1 MNGNQQQ
8 LVKGFIKAGS
18 HVRRKHKRKRKHK
31 HKRKDVHTSEISTS
45 TRKYAG
51 AVFRLGTVNL
61 FHVSPLTQSLI
72 IFLMLVLICLRH
84 PGSHVRRNDASISA
98 SGSHVLFLV
107 LALMLASYVVRV
119 NQFEETNGILPYR
132 KDNNGNPV
140 IIHTS
145 NNNVVYECKD
155 WTTQA
160 CGHVIPNLLLVL
172 C

>member
-1 MNGNQQQ
+1 MIFIVCARPQDTSIFQIDSNSTHMNGNQQQ

-72 IFLMLVLICLRH
+72 IFLVLVLICLRH

-98 SGSHVLFLV
+98 SARKRKYFRFLALALV
-107 LALMLASYVVRV
+107 LASSRFTRSFSCACAYACVVRV
-119 NQFEETNGILPYR
+119 NQP
-132 KDNNGNPV
+132 
-140 IIHTS
+140 
-145 NNNVVYECKD
+145 
-155 WTTQA
+155 
-160 CGHVIPNLLLVL
+160 
-172 C
+172 